1 MRWLLVL
8 LATTLVQCQSILKAR
23 EPAASRKILDKSGY
37 LYDPTDR
44 SCDGYPRLEVE
55 TMPGTCLGLV
65 LPAEKTGF
73 RMPRTILQVRGTT
86 DFLLVDMGGWATR
99 KGALY
104 LLRKGNNGYEHKLL
118 KSGLDKPHGLAYGAD
133 DFIYVGETHQISRF
147 RLRAGAIEGWQVAV
161 GDLPRFEGH
170 MHPLTQFTFD
180 ERNGDLFVNSG
191 APSDHCFAKEKGTYV
206 DCPETSEMGLGA
218 IYRYPAAFL
227 KDLSRGPARMREMAG
242 QGLRNSMA
250 MTVSPAGYLIQAENS
265 RDFPQLE
272 EPYEEINVIDLKNSG
287 HHHGWPQC
295 YNFHAV
301 SPEWLYKENS
311 QTGLRKRFQTLLDC
325 GGTAVTS
332 ESYYQMPHAL
342 IPPHAA
348 PLHMA
353 YYGKSGQLA
362 PLLGGKL
369 IMSWHGYQPA
379 GQRLVA
385 YPVDAEGRPV
395 LTAAKNATYGFNQ
408 KGACAV
414 RKPFAPTGGLERVAP
429 YEEVISG
436 WDEIKGKRPKGA
448 PVGFT
453 VADDGSIWI
462 VEDRNTR
469 TVTRLARAP
478 GAASAPAPCTPPST
492 DAVDPRIELLAWRR
506 AVIEDQAALDG
517 YRGVRDGL
525 ALKYCSQCHAGFKE
539 TDIADDE
546 FSQLDYLVKN
556 EWITAGASGKSKLY
570 QAVAQTGDF
579 PPMPPNGSP
588 QFAGTP
594 EGAALVKSVAAW
606 IDRLPKTAA
615 GSFVKIEMG
624 SARKLRDKPGTVGKE
639 CGAVEA
645 GAVIHVD
652 PRAERRVTA
661 DGWLW
666 TPAYVLPGD
675 PRLFSGACKYPRDGV
690 FYMALKKL

>member
-104 LLRKGNNGYEHKLL
+104 LLHKGNNGYEPKLL

-436 WDEIKGKRPKGA
+436 WDEVKGKRPKGA

-469 TVTRLARAP
+469 TVTRLARA
-478 GAASAPAPCTPPST
+478 GRGLGSGSVHA
-492 DAVDPRIELLAWRR
+492 AVDRR
-506 AVIEDQAALDG
+506 GRSAHRAP
-517 YRGVRDGL
+517 GL
-525 ALKYCSQCHAGFKE
+525 APRDHRGQSGPRGLPGRAEHARDQVLRPVPCGLQRNRHRRRRVQP
-539 TDIADDE
+539 A
-546 FSQLDYLVKN
+546 
-556 EWITAGASGKSKLY
+556 
-570 QAVAQTGDF
+570 
-579 PPMPPNGSP
+579 
-588 QFAGTP
+588 
-594 EGAALVKSVAAW
+594 
-606 IDRLPKTAA
+606 RLP
-615 GSFVKIEMG
+615 GEERMDRRG
-624 SARKLRDKPGTVGKE
+624 RVGKE
-639 CGAVEA
+639 QALSGRGADGGFPA
-645 GAVIHVD
+645 DA
-652 PRAERRVTA
+652 AERFAAVRGHARGRV
-661 DGWLW
+661 
-666 TPAYVLPGD
+666 
-675 PRLFSGACKYPRDGV
+675 PRESRRRVDRPSAENGGGIFREDRDGFGAQAARQARHRRQRV
-690 FYMALKKL
+690 RRRRSGRRHSRRPAR